1 MVGLCSLFSG
11 VSIGTN
17 GERLVNWYEEY
28 GTKTEGT
35 TVAGVTQATGTSL
48 NQDFFVHAILLVFTV
63 LTDVLPVVGGDY
75 LAWTYVSA

>member
-17 GERLVNWYEEY
+17 GEVLVDWYEDY
-28 GTKTEGT
+28 STTTEGT
-35 TVAGVTQATGTSL
+35 PVLGVAQPTGTSL
-48 NQDFFVHAILLVFTV
+48 NQDFFVHAILLVFTL